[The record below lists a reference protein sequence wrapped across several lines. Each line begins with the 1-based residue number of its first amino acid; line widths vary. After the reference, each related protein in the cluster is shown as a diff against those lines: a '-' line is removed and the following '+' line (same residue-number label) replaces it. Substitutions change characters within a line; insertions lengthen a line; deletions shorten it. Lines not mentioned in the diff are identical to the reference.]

1 MGVLE
6 TILAVSLFY
15 CRLVLQEVVAS
26 ETLRADFSFSEEY
39 DEGICLDRPLS
50 PSLFQ
55 CAL

>member
-55 CAL
+55 RAL